1 MDTTLLILVVLGFA
15 LYFWSRARDA
25 SEVARKHGL
34 DACERAGVQLLDH
47 SVALVK
53 LGLRRG
59 NDGRLGMVRQYR
71 FDYSREGSDRA
82 SGALA
87 LHGLKLLWITAP
99 EPLPPPSVPEPPQAR
114 LQGRSFGHWG

>member
-1 MDTTLLILVVLGFA
+1 MTLIILVALGLA

-25 SEVARKHGL
+25 SEVARRHGL

-47 SVALVK
+47 SVALTK
-53 LGLRRG
+53 LGIKRG
-59 NDGRLGMVRQYR
+59 DDGRLGMVRQYR
-71 FDYSREGSDRA
+71 FDYSREGSDRS

-99 EPLPPPSVPEPPQAR
+99 EPLQPPSAPDAVPR
-114 LQGRSFGHWG
+114 LGSRGFGNWG

>member
-1 MDTTLLILVVLGFA
+1 MDTTLILLVLLGVGVFA
-15 LYFWSRARDA
+15 WARARDA
-25 SEVARKHGL
+25 AEVARRHGL
-34 DACERAGVQLLDH
+34 EACERAGVQLLDH

-53 LGLRRG
+53 LALKRSE
-59 NDGRLGMVRQYR
+59 DGRLGLVRQYR

-99 EPLPPPSVPEPPQAR
+99 EPLTPPAVDVQPAIAP
-114 LQGRSFGHWG
+114 RSFGHWG